1 MSALDIESIRQQ
13 IAHRDARRQACVD
26 WCLEA
31 LKEFPE
37 AARTLA
43 TPTRGNPDFL
53 KNVFGRDARSGIFPI
68 LRDDHPDN
76 ILIELGHGAAF
87 LGSGQ
92 LYTGGSATS
101 LPDGAVWIA
110 ARCDFSIDVAKTIF
124 THALMGESWTI
135 REALRAAAR
144 VSE

>member
-1 MSALDIESIRQQ
+1 
-13 IAHRDARRQACVD
+13 
-26 WCLEA
+26 LEA
-31 LKEFPE
+31 LKEFPD

-53 KNVFGRDARSGIFPI
+53 KNVFGPDARSGIFPI

-76 ILIELGHGAAF
+76 ILFELGHGAAF
-87 LGSGQ
+87 LGSGH

-110 ARCDFSIDVAKTIF
+110 ARCDFSTDVAKTVF

-135 REALRAAAR
+135 REALRAATR

>member
-31 LKEFPE
+31 LKEFPD

-53 KNVFGRDARSGIFPI
+53 KNVFGPDARSGIFPI

-76 ILIELGHGAAF
+76 ILFELGHGAAF
-87 LGSGQ
+87 LGSGH
-92 LYTGGSATS
+92 LYT
-101 LPDGAVWIA
+101 
-110 ARCDFSIDVAKTIF
+110 R
-124 THALMGESWTI
+124 GERHVTP
-135 REALRAAAR
+135 
-144 VSE
+144 